1 MITRTINIDLKVEIA
16 CCRDGIEIFR
26 PKERTFQKTIVSNRI
41 RFDEN
46 LIIWR
51 DRAISIAE
59 EYLSGLAE
67 DECRRGVSAV
77 LCKFI
82 VDSTGTSVD
91 EKVTVEIPADIR
103 ANIVVLLERIRDNLD
118 NIDYVENDLIPGL
131 DKYLSEKGLTRGDI
145 RDIIAEVGLEN
156 VIK

>member
-16 CCRDGIEIFR
+16 CCRDGIEIFS
-26 PKERTFQKTIVSNRI
+26 PKERTFQKIIVSKRI

-51 DRAISIAE
+51 DRAVSIAE
-59 EYLSGLAE
+59 KYLSELAE

-91 EKVTVEIPADIR
+91 EKIEVPDWIYAQ
-103 ANIVVLLERIRDNLD
+103 LEYMERLYEEAKTIEEKTAIRDE
-118 NIDYVENDLIPGL
+118 IDKLKAQYGIV
-131 DKYLSEKGLTRGDI
+131 
-145 RDIIAEVGLEN
+145 
-156 VIK
+156 